1 MIWGL
6 DRRRRVFQGR
16 EIGSYIVTIII
27 PVITTNNDNYKDDNS
42 TSVAGA
48 ILGTSHYSATFDL
61 S

>member
-6 DRRRRVFQGR
+6 DGRGRVFQGR
-16 EIGSYIVTIII
+16 EIGCYIATIII
-27 PVITTNNDNYKDDNS
+27 PVITANNDNYKDDNS

-48 ILGTSHYSATFDL
+48 ILGTSHCSATFDL